1 MEVDE
6 EDSPLEDRTV
16 KELKEECKTIGVSN
30 KGKKTQLYNNF
41 QGKLIRLKLGCS
53 RSFNWLK
60 KRTTRIQQMFDL
72 NIKNI
77 KPLKLNLLQM
87 LTEMLDI
94 KIH

>member
-60 KRTTRIQQMFDL
+60 KRTTRIQQ
-72 NIKNI
+72 I
-77 KPLKLNLLQM
+77 
-87 LTEMLDI
+87 
-94 KIH
+94 